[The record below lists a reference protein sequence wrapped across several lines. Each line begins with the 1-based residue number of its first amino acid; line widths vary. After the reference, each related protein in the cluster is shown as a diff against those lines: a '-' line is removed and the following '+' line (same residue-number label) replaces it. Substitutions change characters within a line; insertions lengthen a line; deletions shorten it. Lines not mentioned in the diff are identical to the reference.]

1 MYETSS
7 RSTYHIRRLRLGDL
21 ERLQYL
27 LNQLSTVGEVPSER
41 VKVFFDS
48 VEGSATHT
56 VFVVADAQDRVV
68 ACATLIIEPKLLHQ
82 GRCVGHI
89 EDVVVDLTLR
99 RQGVGRFMICHIIE
113 YARTHDC
120 YKVILDSSEQVAP
133 FYEKCGM
140 KVHDLQMA
148 KYFTED

>member
-7 RSTYHIRRLRLGDL
+7 RAAYHIRTLRREDLGRL
-21 ERLQYL
+21 EYL

-41 VKVFFDS
+41 VQVFFDS
-48 VEGSATHT
+48 VAGSKTHT
-56 VFVVADAQDRVV
+56 VFVVADSQDRIV

-99 RQGVGRFMICHIIE
+99 RQGVGRFMITHIIE

-140 KVHDLQMA
+140 KMHELQMA
-148 KYFTED
+148 KYFTND